1 MIRFQYFRTVKQ
13 SQSSASGAPPLR
25 FSFISTIIKTRDA
38 HTQTQTQTRVGELM
52 KDKHTYTTSSDKGR
66 RPTETD
72 SFTFSPLLSSSL
84 FFSFCLYSCC
94 LVVLD
99 PRGGEKR
106 EREREIFFTTLL
118 GTEHCIPERVC
129 CVLFSP
135 LSSSFHPPIPSSV
148 FLFSSSFLSF
158 FLFRTTQISSPARPP
173 ARPAYDCIINVSSCI

>member
-106 EREREIFFTTLL
+106 ERERDFFLPLYSGLSTVYLSA
-118 GTEHCIPERVC
+118 CVVC
-129 CVLFSP
+129 CSLLFP
-135 LSSSFHPPIPSSV
+135 LHFIHQFLLVFFSS
-148 FLFSSSFLSF
+148 SSSFLTF
-158 FLFRTTQISSPARPP
+158 FLSSF
-173 ARPAYDCIINVSSCI
+173 